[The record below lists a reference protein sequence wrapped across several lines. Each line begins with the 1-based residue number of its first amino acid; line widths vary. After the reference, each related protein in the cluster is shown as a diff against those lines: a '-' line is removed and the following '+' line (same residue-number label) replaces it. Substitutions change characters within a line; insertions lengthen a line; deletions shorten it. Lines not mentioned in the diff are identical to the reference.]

1 MCSGLTL
8 FAVSDVHLSFQ
19 MFSLAAEF
27 LSASACCRSF
37 CTSLTFIFPT
47 FVSFQ
52 EVDEFIRSQHNF
64 VCRIKLLRFV
74 PLYSW
79 IFCSLVTIE
88 LFSFYDLIAFF
99 TAPVIFLFCWTAFL
113 NCILFPYCC
122 DPFLCFFCC
131 SEELIP
137 SLYFRIFQI
146 GLFVHF
152 NDFCVEGSCGSFF
165 LELCCVLT
173 FFACL
178 SFGTFIISSSFAVDK
193 KLEKSAVNMELVRY
207 SQWICLFAV
216 RWL

>member
-122 DPFLCFFCC
+122 DPFLCFFVVAR
-131 SEELIP
+131 
-137 SLYFRIFQI
+137 SLFPHFVFGSFRSVF
-146 GLFVHF
+146 LFILTTFVSREAAVH
-152 NDFCVEGSCGSFF
+152 FF